1 MSSDIVHHF
10 RHSTQFLTIAIK
22 DLWYKLPPRLIDTVK
37 NWNVAMSG
45 IDENMHDIVH
55 DP

>member
-1 MSSDIVHHF
+1 M
-10 RHSTQFLTIAIK
+10 TIAIK